1 MEEETK
7 KKPIEEAKSGFG
19 SLSEDILEKILRR
32 LPAPSLASAAC
43 VSKLWYQNCN
53 RILSRPKLASAISLN
68 PSLEIAV
75 QEVLDKVLSE
85 PIRPH
90 FAIANGFGYSFCM
103 QKAFDLLSG
112 KMGSRTPLIVTWASG
127 AMGRD
132 ARTNEFREVIG
143 GYCCSDCDDERLD
156 ANSGILLT
164 VGSVPG
170 LKVEAIPLLRRTKQA
185 PRVSMADDLV
195 VDIRN
200 YTILAS
206 GCTSPVAIIM
216 FGGGDI
222 DLKPIIEKLDYAM
235 LKETVIA
242 GDEKTEF
249 LYRSGMESKNVC
261 ESTKYF
267 SDAVALVF
275 ARDREKAH
283 GIGDIQFHAA
293 LSNGVSAIGPRYK
306 AASVR
311 VNGRDCTTWLTA
323 KREGEHEIFDGQRI
337 LNDINDELE
346 NRIGGADLYIGVS
359 KHRKYSIE
367 REKPRSMSSLAFHG
381 VMGVDEEYLFVY
393 GSGIRTADYF
403 QFYHSDPNIALSSCN
418 NVSIHLRDLK
428 VDWNSKRGLH
438 PLSVANECKKE
449 CIGGFVFACRG
460 RGESFFGRPNV
471 DSSPILENFPGVPL
485 AGIYCGGEI
494 GRGIS
499 ILNAH
504 GRQEESTTRLVHVFS
519 TVYLVLSYTPAS
531 MEH

>member
-7 KKPIEEAKSGFG
+7 KKRIEEAKTGFG
-19 SLSEDILEKILRR
+19 LLSEDIVEKILRR

-68 PSLEIAV
+68 PSLDIAV

-90 FAIANGFGYSFCM
+90 FAIANGFGSTFCL
-103 QKAFDLLSG
+103 QKAFDLLAG
-112 KMGSRTPLIVTWASG
+112 KLGSRTPLIVTWANG
-127 AMGRD
+127 VMGRD
-132 ARTNEFREVIG
+132 ALTNEFREVMG
-143 GYCCSDCDDERLD
+143 GDDCSDCDDKHMD

-164 VGSVPG
+164 VGFLPG
-170 LKVEAIPLLRRTKQA
+170 LQVEAIPLLRRTQA

-195 VDIRN
+195 VDIRS
-200 YTILAS
+200 YTVLAS
-206 GCTSPVAIIM
+206 GCTSPVGIIM

-235 LKETVIA
+235 LKETIIV

-261 ESTKYF
+261 ESKKYF

-283 GIGDIQFHAA
+283 GIGEIQFHAA

-311 VNGRDCTTWLTA
+311 VNHRDCTTWLTA
-323 KREGEHEIFDGQRI
+323 RQEGQHEILDGQRI

-346 NRIGGADLYIGVS
+346 NRNGGADLYIGVT
-359 KHRKYSIE
+359 KLRKCSIE
-367 REKPRSMSSLAFHG
+367 REKPRLMSYLAFHG
-381 VMGVDEEYLFVY
+381 VMGGDEEYLFVY
-393 GSGIRTADYF
+393 GAGIRTADYF
-403 QFYHSDPNIALSSCN
+403 QFYHSDPNTALTSCS
-418 NVSIHLRDLK
+418 NVSVNLRNLK
-428 VDWNSKRGLH
+428 LDWNSKKGLH
-438 PLSVANECKKE
+438 PTDVANECKKE
-449 CIGGFVFACRG
+449 CIGGFIFACCG

-471 DSSPILENFPGVPL
+471 DSSPLLENFPGVPL
-485 AGIYCGGEI
+485 AGIFCGGEI
-494 GRGIS
+494 ARGIS

-504 GRQEESTTRLVHVFS
+504 GGQEESTPSCLRVFS
-519 TVYLVLSYTPAS
+519 TVYMVLSYAPAS

>member
-68 PSLEIAV
+68 PSL
-75 QEVLDKVLSE
+75 
-85 PIRPH
+85 
-90 FAIANGFGYSFCM
+90 
-103 QKAFDLLSG
+103 
-112 KMGSRTPLIVTWASG
+112 
-127 AMGRD
+127 
-132 ARTNEFREVIG
+132 EVIG